1 MKPGNSRPRFLHRPQ
16 GYGRETE
23 MMNLTFVHTLA
34 FSVRKSWTFSSLFER
49 ALHAIKDHFH
59 SYAAGQTI
67 KAHQGFA

>member
-1 MKPGNSRPRFLHRPQ
+1 MNPENSRPRFLRRPQ

-23 MMNLTFVHTLA
+23 MMNLTFVYALA

-49 ALHAIKDHFH
+49 VLHAIKDHFH

-67 KAHQGFA
+67 KAH